1 MSFILGLEPQYSYS
15 CRKYEHQ
22 FMAANNILIGFVKGV
37 YFYTIGLSLQR
48 IVVFDE
54 FLWKNLR
61 KNLKCLYSNLFYVI
75 L

>member
-1 MSFILGLEPQYSYS
+1 MSFILDLDPQYSYS
-15 CRKYEHQ
+15 YRKYEHQ

-37 YFYTIGLSLQR
+37 YFNTIALSLQR
-48 IVVFDE
+48 IVVSDE
-54 FLWKNLR
+54 FLW

>member
-1 MSFILGLEPQYSYS
+1 MSFILGLEPQYSLS
-15 CRKYEHQ
+15 CRIYRHQ
-22 FMAANNILIGFVKGV
+22 FMPANNILIGFVKGV

>member
-15 CRKYEHQ
+15 YRKYEHQ
-22 FMAANNILIGFVKGV
+22 FKAVRNILIGFVKGV
-37 YFYTIGLSLQR
+37 YFNTIALSLQR

-54 FLWKNLR
+54 FLWKNL
-61 KNLKCLYSNLFYVI
+61 KCLYSNLFYVI